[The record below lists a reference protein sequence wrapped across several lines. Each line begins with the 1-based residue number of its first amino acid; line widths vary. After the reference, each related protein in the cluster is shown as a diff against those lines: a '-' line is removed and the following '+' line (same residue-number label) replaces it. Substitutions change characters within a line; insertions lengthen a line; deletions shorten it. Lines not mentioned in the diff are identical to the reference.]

1 MDLNDM
7 STELWPGNRFASDNK
22 TRRKPVEIVSFSRK
36 GYAGELVKVEADLR
50 RGIPAV
56 DIVGLPDGAVKEA
69 RERVRAAIRNSGLEY
84 PRERILINLSPA
96 NLRKEGSAFDLAIA
110 LAVLASAKGLA
121 HGGIAG
127 RVLILG
133 ELELSGFVR
142 PVSGVLAAV
151 SRALEDGV
159 TDCIIPAGNRA
170 EAALMKEASVIAV
183 DRLADAM
190 AALEAIASGER
201 IVADEDDNDA
211 GNRENGATTGG
222 RQNGAD
228 GRLGTGSRDGIA
240 RVPGTEPREASVR
253 WEAIP
258 AGDAPFEGYEDVRGQ
273 GTLVRALQ
281 IAAAGGHHLIA
292 YGPPGVGKTL
302 ALRRFPSI
310 LPALDEET
318 AIEVTRI
325 HGIAGP
331 IAAQEGSSVLIERP
345 PFREPHQNASLEG
358 MIGGGRLCGPGEI
371 SLAHGGTLFL
381 DEATQFRPGALQAL
395 RTPLET
401 GWVTVS
407 RAGVTGTFP
416 ARFQLLAAINP
427 CPCGNFG
434 AEGRVCTCDPEVI
447 ERYWRKLTVPLL
459 DRIDLRIQV
468 ALPDPESLTRADADP
483 GFSTKELREGIGRAR
498 LAQEARHGRA
508 GRLNARMGPSEI
520 GAHCALSPALAKT
533 FASGLT
539 VARLS
544 GRSAH
549 IALKV
554 ARTIAD
560 IAGARSIEKE
570 HLFEALALRRWSATV
585 PDFLKDG

>member
-1 MDLNDM
+1 MDLNDL
-7 STELWPGNRFASDNK
+7 STELWPGSPNASDNK
-22 TRRKPVEIVSFSRK
+22 TRRAPVEIVSFSRK

-110 LAVLASAKGLA
+110 LAVLASARGLA

-159 TDCIIPAGNRA
+159 RDCIIPAGNRA

-183 DRLADAM
+183 DRLADAL
-190 AALEAIASGER
+190 AALEAIARGEQP
-201 IVADEDDNDA
+201 VAGE
-211 GNRENGATTGG
+211 
-222 RQNGAD
+222 GAD
-228 GRLGTGSRDGIA
+228 GGENRKRGAEGAGRAGASGGTAHRESRDGVAVI
-240 RVPGTEPREASVR
+240 PETESRAPAVR

-258 AGDAPFEGYEDVRGQ
+258 EQDSPFEGYEDVRGQ
-273 GTLVRALQ
+273 ETLVRALQ

-302 ALRRFPSI
+302 ALRRFPAI

-331 IAAQEGSSVLIERP
+331 IARADGSSVLIERP

-407 RAGVTGTFP
+407 RAGITGTFP

-434 AEGRVCTCDPEVI
+434 AEGRICTCDPAII

-459 DRIDLRIQV
+459 DRIDLRVQV
-468 ALPDPESLTRADADP
+468 ALPDPEALAGEDGES
-483 GFSTKELREGIGRAR
+483 GFSTAELRAGIERAR
-498 LAQEARHGRA
+498 LAQEARHGQA
-508 GRLNARMGPSEI
+508 GRLNARLGPSEI
-520 GAHCALSPALAKT
+520 REYCALSPALART
-533 FASGLT
+533 FASGLRT
-539 VARLS
+539 ARLS

-560 IAGARSIEKE
+560 ISGERDIGKE
-570 HLFEALALRRWSATV
+570 HLFEALSLRRWSQTV
-585 PDFLKDG
+585 PDFLKEG